1 MCWVF
6 INTNYIIYYVIG
18 NYFAP
23 TRLFDDYVERDEL
36 NKRYASE
43 KDEASYKW
51 RHKFYKK
58 NFPIVDRK
66 SGNRRRSAM
75 LLEDAKKEFNSRG
88 EVDDFDEGID
98 KLGWIDAWM

>member
-1 MCWVF
+1 M
-6 INTNYIIYYVIG
+6 
-18 NYFAP
+18 
-23 TRLFDDYVERDEL
+23 R
-36 NKRYASE
+36 
-43 KDEASYKW
+43 
-51 RHKFYKK
+51 
-58 NFPIVDRK
+58 PIVDRT

>member
-23 TRLFDDYVERDEL
+23 TRLFDEYAKRDEL
-36 NKRYASE
+36 NKHYVGE
-43 KDEASYKW
+43 KGEASYKW
-51 RHKFYKK
+51 KSKFYKK
-58 NFPIVDRK
+58 HFPTIDRT

-88 EVDDFDEGID
+88 EIDDFDEGID
-98 KLGWIDAWM
+98 EPGWIDGWV